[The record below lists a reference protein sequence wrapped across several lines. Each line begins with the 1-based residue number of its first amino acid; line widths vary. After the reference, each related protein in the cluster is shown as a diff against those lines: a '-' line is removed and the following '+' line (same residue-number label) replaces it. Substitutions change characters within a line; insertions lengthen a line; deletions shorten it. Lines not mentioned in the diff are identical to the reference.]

1 MVNGVD
7 VLLNLRGVPN
17 MVETMSL
24 VDDMVGLTLTETL
37 ESRVLC
43 GVTISDD

>member
-17 MVETMSL
+17 MVETMAL
-24 VDDMVGLTLTETL
+24 TDDTMGLTLIKIS
-37 ESRVLC
+37 ESLVLC
-43 GVTISDD
+43 GVTILKV